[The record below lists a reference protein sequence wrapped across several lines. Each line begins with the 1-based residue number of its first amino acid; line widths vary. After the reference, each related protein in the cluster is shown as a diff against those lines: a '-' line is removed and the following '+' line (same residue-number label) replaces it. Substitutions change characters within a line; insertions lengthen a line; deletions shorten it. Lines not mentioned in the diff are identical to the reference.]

1 MKAFTCLIA
10 ILLVGCTINYTDE
23 RPREERRN
31 EPPRTEREPV
41 RYDEPADQQP
51 VEPVR
56 EDPPRHVETPHD
68 KPKDP
73 PRQVETPHD
82 KPRDPPRHV
91 ETPHDKPRDPPKHV
105 ETPDDKPVREN
116 PPRHV
121 DKPKEEPHHD
131 PIGEDPPDKLLRTPT
146 AYRVAADPEFKWT
159 GFMASIWYPDLD
171 DCGDALIRAGA
182 IGDRIGAMNLQ
193 NAIKAEFKS
202 KSNWP
207 ADDIEDAGLTAMVY
221 YSVTPDRPVPPRVA
235 PIVIQTVNEKR
246 VKVKVDDKFT
256 QSYVSTAGWQSVFA
270 ESGMEI
276 EVVNKRTEKRVQ
288 YPEFRTRR
296 ELLGYHVNLVIEVY
310 YLTGEGRRK
319 QVGAPAMTGM
329 AYFYSPSA
337 VQDDELK
344 QTATTL
350 VQRMHGDTWKQ
361 SSKPRADE
369 NKLKVAYR
377 VAADSEF
384 KWNGFMA
391 SMWYPDYNSVGEE
404 LADLGAISDRIIA
417 MNLQRTAQDQFKS
430 NSHWRAD
437 DIEDAGLMAMIY
449 FTVEQNAPAPPRI
462 VPVEVTVIEEERVE
476 YKANKSFESSNVSR
490 AGWERMFQE
499 AGVKVTAEKK
509 TTTTEKREEVIYT
522 CDEKQPQGLHVSI
535 AVEVYYLTGE
545 GKRKKAG
552 KSAQL
557 GMAYWFTE
565 KYPSDGKLSEVTK
578 ELITR
583 MGKEG
588 RK

>member
-1 MKAFTCLIA
+1 
-10 ILLVGCTINYTDE
+10 
-23 RPREERRN
+23 
-31 EPPRTEREPV
+31 
-41 RYDEPADQQP
+41 
-51 VEPVR
+51 
-56 EDPPRHVETPHD
+56 
-68 KPKDP
+68 
-73 PRQVETPHD
+73 VETPHD
-82 KPRDPPRHV
+82 KPRDPPKQV

-105 ETPDDKPVREN
+105 ETPHDKPVREEPSKPFEKPRDN
-116 PPRHV
+116 PRE
-121 DKPKEEPHHD
+121 KPAKQAYSAVP
-131 PIGEDPPDKLLRTPT
+131 
-146 AYRVAADPEFKWT
+146 YRVAADPEFKWT

-171 DCGDALIRAGA
+171 DCGEALINAGA
-182 IGDRIGAMNLQ
+182 IGDRITAMNLQ
-193 NAIKAEFKS
+193 NAIKAAFKS

-207 ADDIEDAGLTAMVY
+207 ADDIRDAGLTAMVY
-221 YSVTPDRPVPPRVA
+221 YSISEDRPAPPRVT
-235 PIVIQTVNEKR
+235 PIVIETVTEER
-246 VKVKVDDKFT
+246 VKVKVDEKFT
-256 QSYVSTAGWQSVFA
+256 QSYASSAGWQSVFA
-270 ESGMEI
+270 ESGVEV
-276 EVVNKRTEKRVQ
+276 EVVRKRTETRTR
-288 YPEFRTRR
+288 YPEYRVRNDLR
-296 ELLGYHVNLVIEVY
+296 GYHINMVVEAY
-310 YLTGEGRRK
+310 YLTGDGRRK

-329 AYFYSPSA
+329 AYFHAALIP
-337 VQDDELK
+337 DDKKLTE
-344 QTATTL
+344 TATAL
-350 VQRMHGDTWKQ
+350 VQKMHGDTWKQ

-384 KWNGFMA
+384 KWNGNIA
-391 SMWYPDYNSVGEE
+391 SMWYPDYNRVGEE

-437 DIEDAGLMAMIY
+437 KIEDAGLMAMIY

-490 AGWERMFQE
+490 AGWEHMFQE

-522 CDEKQPQGLHVSI
+522 CDDKQPQGFHVSI

-583 MGKEG
+583 MGKEA